1 MLCADRSTTKEKKM
15 KNTQMELDFEGTVQ
29 MRPVERRR
37 RRLPNADWWFGQIR
51 RLIDAPEAMALPR
64 PVQCR
69 LALAP
74 VR

>member
-1 MLCADRSTTKEKKM
+1 
-15 KNTQMELDFEGTVQ
+15 

-51 RLIDAPEAMALPR
+51 RLIDAPEAMALSR
-64 PVQCR
+64 PVQGR